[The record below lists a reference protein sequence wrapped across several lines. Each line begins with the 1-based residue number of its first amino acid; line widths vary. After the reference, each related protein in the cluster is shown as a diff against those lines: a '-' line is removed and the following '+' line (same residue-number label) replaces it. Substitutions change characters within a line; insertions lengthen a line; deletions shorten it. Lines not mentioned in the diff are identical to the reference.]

1 MRSAA
6 CFGRNCSALRNLKRN
21 ASSFTNVVDPSSV
34 AILWASSYATLSFI
48 YDNPSNV
55 HEAIYSERTGDYLDE
70 LDQLIQDY
78 NNNLNLLE
86 VH

>member
-1 MRSAA
+1 LMSLNREQQ
-6 CFGRNCSALRNLKRN
+6 LKL
-21 ASSFTNVVDPSSV
+21 DH
-34 AILWASSYATLSFI
+34 ILDLIHEAYATLSFI

>member
-1 MRSAA
+1 MSLNREQQIK
-6 CFGRNCSALRNLKRN
+6 L
-21 ASSFTNVVDPSSV
+21 DH
-34 AILWASSYATLSFI
+34 ILDLIHEAYATLSFI

-55 HEAIYSERTGDYLDE
+55 HETIYSERTGDYLDE